1 MDLQFVSALALGDG
15 GTVKGGM
22 FTKPQRRG
30 LRIMEKNLWRLG
42 EASKVGL

>member
-22 FTKPQRRG
+22 FTEPADEE
-30 LRIMEKNLWRLG
+30 LRMIDKSRLKRK
-42 EASKVGL
+42 SKVSL